1 MDYKSMDLS
10 SVCEGFKT
18 YKGIAKIWNPSKI
31 ENIDLRS
38 TPYSIRVLLENLLR
52 NMDGEIVTEEDVKA
66 LINWRENIGREIPY
80 FPTRVILQ
88 DFTGLPAL
96 ADLAAMRDAVKKLG
110 GDPGIVNPLV
120 PVHLIIDHSV
130 QVDYYGTSYAL
141 ERNMEVEIDR
151 NMERYKFLKW
161 AEKAFKNLKVASPGF
176 GIIHQVNIE
185 YLAQVVHLTKFNG
198 RLIAYPD
205 TVIGTDS
212 HTTMVSSLGVLGWG
226 VGGIEAE
233 AVMLGQPYYI
243 SIPEIVGV
251 RLVGEL
257 KEGVTATD
265 TVLTITE
272 ILRRENLVDKI
283 VEFTGPGV
291 TKLSAPDRATIS
303 NMSPEYGPRTAYFP
317 VDAETLK
324 YLKITGRSEEHVKF
338 VERYCKKIGLFK
350 DGSSPEPEY
359 VDVITI
365 ELSEVE
371 PSIAGPLNPEDKI
384 PLTDVK
390 ERFIRILN
398 EYIEDSRKKG
408 VSVDLSAKA
417 TLEFDGVKTDLTH
430 GHIVIAA
437 ITSCVN
443 TSNPTLMIGAGLL
456 AKKAVERGLST
467 KPWVKTSFAP
477 GSPAVVEYL
486 KKAGLLQY
494 LEALRFHVVGF
505 GCTTCIGNSGP
516 LPPTIAEAIK
526 SNQLYVV
533 SVLSGNRNFAGR
545 IHPLTRG
552 AFLAS
557 PPLIV
562 AYAIAGRLD
571 IDLYNEPLG
580 LDPNGQPVYL
590 KDLWPQ
596 IDEVGEVAEKVIRP
610 SDFKK
615 RYSKIFAGTDKWRE
629 IKMEKTELYPWDEKS
644 TYIQKPPFL
653 EDITFEPSEPGDIR
667 NARILMLLGDR
678 VTTDHISPAGAIP
691 VDSLAGKYLIE
702 RGVRPE
708 EFNTYGSRR
717 GNHEVMVRGTF
728 DNIRLRN
735 LLTLDREGGWTIHLP
750 TGQLLRVYEA
760 SRKYREEGA
769 PVIVIAG
776 KQYGA
781 GSSRDWAAKGPYL
794 LGVKA
799 VIAESFESIHRGNL
813 VGMGILPLQFE
824 EGQNWRTLGL
834 SGREVFH
841 IEGIQEGL
849 YPRKK
854 LRVRALREDGS
865 EIVFNAV
872 ARLDTNIE
880 VEYYKHGGILKYVLR
895 KILRKSRKEK

>member
-1 MDYKSMDLS
+1 MMSFS
-10 SVCEGFKT
+10 SVCEILRT
-18 YKGIAKIWNPSKI
+18 YKGNARIWNPSKI
-31 ENIDLRS
+31 ENVNLNS
-38 TPYSIRVLLENLLR
+38 MPYSIRVLLENLLR

-80 FPTRVILQ
+80 FPSRVILQ
-88 DFTGLPAL
+88 DFTGVPAL
-96 ADLAAMRDAVKKLG
+96 VDLAAMRDAVKKLG
-110 GDPGIVNPLV
+110 GDPKIVNPLV

-130 QVDYYGTSYAL
+130 QVDFHGTSYAL
-141 ERNMEVEIDR
+141 ERNMELEIER
-151 NMERYKFLKW
+151 NIERYRFLKW
-161 AEKAFKNLKVASPGF
+161 AEKAFKNLKIASPGF

-185 YLAQVVHLTKFNG
+185 YLAQVIHLTDFNG
-198 RLIAYPD
+198 KLAAFPD

-243 SIPEIVGV
+243 SIPEVIGV
-251 RLVGEL
+251 RLVGEP

-265 TVLTITE
+265 IVLTITE
-272 ILRRENLVDKI
+272 ILRKKNLVDKI
-283 VEFTGPGV
+283 VEFTGPSV

-317 VDAETLK
+317 IDVETLK
-324 YLKITGRSEEHVKF
+324 YLKTTGRSLEHVKF
-338 VERYCKKIGLFK
+338 IEKYSKKIGIFR
-350 DGSSPEPEY
+350 DDSSPEPEY
-359 VDVITI
+359 IDVVTI
-365 ELSEVE
+365 DLSEVE
-371 PSIAGPLNPEDKI
+371 PSIAGPLNPEDRI
-384 PLTDVK
+384 PLTKVK
-390 ERFIRILN
+390 ERFMQILN
-398 EYIEDSRKKG
+398 EYIEDSKKRG
-408 VSVDLSAKA
+408 VSVDLFSRAP
-417 TLEFDGVKTDLTH
+417 LEFDGVRTDLTH
-430 GHIVIAA
+430 GYVVIAA

-477 GSPAVVEYL
+477 GSPVVVEYL
-486 KKAGLLQY
+486 RKAGLLQY

-516 LPPTIAEAIK
+516 LPPKIADAIK
-526 SNQLYVV
+526 SHQFYAV

-552 AFLAS
+552 SFLAS
-557 PPLIV
+557 PLLVV

-580 LDPNGQPVYL
+580 FDPNGQPVYL
-590 KDLWPQ
+590 RDIWPQ
-596 IDEVGEVAEKVIRP
+596 INEIREVAEKVINP

-615 RYSKIFAGTDKWRE
+615 KYSKIYAGSEKWRE

-644 TYIQKPPFL
+644 TYIQKPPFF
-653 EDITFEPSEPGDIR
+653 EDIAIEPSEPSDIR
-667 NARILMLLGDR
+667 NARILVLLGDR
-678 VTTDHISPAGAIP
+678 VTTDHISPAGSIP

-702 RGVRPE
+702 RGVKPE
-708 EFNTYGSRR
+708 EFNTYGARR
-717 GNHEVMVRGTF
+717 GNHEVMIRGTF
-728 DNIRLRN
+728 DNVRLRN
-735 LLTLDREGGWTIHLP
+735 LLTMDKEGGWTIHIP
-750 TGQLLRVYEA
+750 SGQIMKIYEA
-760 SRKYREEGA
+760 SKKYREEGI
-769 PVIVIAG
+769 PIIVMAG

-794 LGVKA
+794 LGIKA
-799 VIAESFESIHRGNL
+799 VIAENFESIHRSNL

-824 EGQNWRTLGL
+824 EGQNWKSLGL
-834 SGREVFH
+834 TGREVFH

-854 LRVRALREDGS
+854 LRVRAVREDGS
-865 EIVFNAV
+865 EIVFNVV

-895 KILRKSRKEK
+895 KILQKSRKAK